1 MYDRWLRLQTML
13 LPWPDLPRVGPMA
26 LWVFRNI
33 FLLNT
38 SKDQKK
44 VLSEHVAPGTV
55 PYVIML
61 NPSLVIALR
70 S

>member
-1 MYDRWLRLQTML
+1 ML

-33 FLLNT
+33 FLPNT

-44 VLSEHVAPGTV
+44 GLSERVALGTV
-55 PYVIML
+55 QYVIC
-61 NPSLVIALR
+61 
-70 S
+70 